1 LPLYREDTVRLAR
14 LRYSA
19 RQTEVDAS
27 PIPTRPNYAMI
38 QDRRYEILGRET
50 LYQGFFSLLGIR
62 CRHTLFKGG
71 WSEILQRELFQ
82 RGDCVAV
89 IPYDPRRDEVV
100 LIEQFRVGALRPG
113 ENPWLIEI
121 VAGAIEEGE
130 EADQVARRETLEEA
144 GCQILELRRIQDFY
158 TSPGGSSEK
167 ITLYLALV
175 DCTNVGGVHGLEE
188 EHEDILVRAVPF
200 AEAMTLLERGEV
212 ASAIPLVGL
221 QWLALHRDD
230 LRRQAARR

>member
-1 LPLYREDTVRLAR
+1 MNPN
-14 LRYSA
+14 
-19 RQTEVDAS
+19 RQF
-27 PIPTRPNYAMI
+27 
-38 QDRRYEILGRET
+38 EILSRDT

-71 WSEILQRELFQ
+71 WSAVLQRELFQ

-89 IPYDPRRDEVV
+89 IPYDPLRDEVV
-100 LIEQFRVGALRPG
+100 LIEQFRVGALRPD

-130 EADQVARRETLEEA
+130 EADAVARRETHEEA
-144 GCQILELRRIQDFY
+144 GCEILDLRRIQDFY

-167 ITLYLALV
+167 ITLYLAIV
-175 DCTNVGGVHGLEE
+175 DCANVGGVHGLEE

-200 AEAMTLLERGEV
+200 AETMTLVEQGAV
-212 ASAIPLVGL
+212 VSAIPLVGL
-221 QWLALHRDD
+221 QWLALHREG
-230 LRRQAARR
+230 LRREAARR